1 MGFSRCFLSQLVA
14 EEQPRERLMKG
25 MMVYKGIIAS
35 CFLDRVL
42 VLELREVGTMSFLL
56 VVSFIDD

>member
-1 MGFSRCFLSQLVA
+1 
-14 EEQPRERLMKG
+14 MKG